1 MVDFKKFDIMKT
13 GKNKFKISFCLKLIL
28 KFKMKVEEKL
38 MEENLQNKEGV
49 PIDSRTV
56 EGSRKKWIKITVVVF
71 ISVILFIGGF
81 YAGAKFSG
89 KKQIQPKTISP
100 KPSPSQTPD
109 ESIATPTA
117 TINQQPTGSIK
128 YQNYSSWKSAE
139 DDFWRIRFKIPAN
152 QSYIKARQRVEPAQ
166 IYFILYSYDGG
177 SRRQAIIKNY
187 RLEAKDV
194 LVQEYL
200 TMKGS
205 QALLIEGVTELA
217 RAEGLQYLGVIA
229 YGQNLLTISGTKE
242 QASIIKGV
250 LDNLEFLGN
259 PVTNTV
265 ECTKFDE
272 HWNDFGKKDN
282 GDYFFGIHFTRKM
295 DESYIKSSGKI
306 LVEAEAR
313 IDFKPEPTPFG
324 TPGRTLAKK
333 PVAFTP
339 VLSDFNNPPYVQKLT
354 LLISRSEVIKEIG
367 SDIFN
372 QADGIS
378 LWVDYRNLKT
388 ADGYFCGGS
397 STTGTRTIK

>member
-1 MVDFKKFDIMKT
+1 MRFKEKFI
-13 GKNKFKISFCLKLIL
+13 
-28 KFKMKVEEKL
+28 
-38 MEENLQNKEGV
+38 EENLQNNRGV
-49 PIDSRTV
+49 PANSQATEKSI
-56 EGSRKKWIKITVVVF
+56 KKWIKITIVIF
-71 ISVILFIGGF
+71 IGLILLVGGF
-81 YAGAKFSG
+81 YTGIEFSE
-89 KKQIQPKTISP
+89 KKQIQPQTISP
-100 KPSPSQTPD
+100 KSSPSKIFD
-109 ESIATPTA
+109 ESFTTPTP
-117 TINQQPTGSIK
+117 TINQQPTGSAK
-128 YQNYSSWKSAE
+128 YPNYNSWKSAE
-139 DDFWRIRFKIPAN
+139 DDFWRIRFKTPAN

-177 SRRQAIIKNY
+177 SKRQAIIKNY
-187 RLEAKDV
+187 RIEAKDV

-205 QALLIEGVTELA
+205 QALLIEGATEIA
-217 RAEGLQYLGVIA
+217 RAEGLQYLGVVA

-242 QASIIKGV
+242 QTSIIKGI
-250 LDNLEFLGN
+250 LDNLEFLGS
-259 PVTNTV
+259 PVINIV

-272 HWNDFGKKDN
+272 HWDDFGKKDN
-282 GDYFFGIHFTRKM
+282 GDYFFGIYFTKRM
-295 DESYIKSSGKI
+295 DENYIKSSGKI
-306 LVEAEAR
+306 FVEAEAR
-313 IDFKPEPTPFG
+313 IDFKPEPAPFG

-339 VLSDFNNPPYVQKLT
+339 VLSDFNNSPYVQKLT
-354 LLISRSEVIKEIG
+354 LLISRDEVIKETG